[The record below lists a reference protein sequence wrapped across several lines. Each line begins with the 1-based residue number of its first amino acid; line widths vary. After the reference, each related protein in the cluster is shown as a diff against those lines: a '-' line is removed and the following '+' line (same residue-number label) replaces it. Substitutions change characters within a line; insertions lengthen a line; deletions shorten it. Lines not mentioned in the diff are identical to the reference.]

1 MFKMRAGI
9 VGKDKTLSVFSDMP
23 VTLDNRWFNLD
34 PGVYVCKTL
43 LDERLLI
50 VVKEKMPS

>member
-1 MFKMRAGI
+1 MFKLRAGI
-9 VGKDKTLSVFSDMP
+9 VGKDKTVSVYSDMP